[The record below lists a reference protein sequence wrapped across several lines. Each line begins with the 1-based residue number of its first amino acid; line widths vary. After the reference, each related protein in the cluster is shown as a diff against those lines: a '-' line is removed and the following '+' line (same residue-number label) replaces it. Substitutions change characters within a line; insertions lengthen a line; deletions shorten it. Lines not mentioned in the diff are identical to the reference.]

1 MLLTLSTHH
10 SKKIA
15 FLFSYLFML
24 SGLCS
29 FVYGRS
35 GTPTQGDV
43 HKYENYSVAGKER
56 QPASTS
62 GIRKMSIAGEKN
74 PVEEKTAVVKEY
86 KRTPVG
92 KNRSDIG
99 GPSQPEMT
107 AFKPVGADN
116 MVDPFTGDFSYNIP
130 LLDVGGYPVNIFY
143 NSGITMDQ
151 EASWVGLGWNI
162 NPGTIMRNMRG
173 LPDDFDG
180 KDIIKKTQYTRKD
193 ETWGVNVGGRMEIFG
208 GALGIGLDGGI
219 FYNNMRGL
227 GLEAGISPAI
237 SIGAK
242 SGDDQTAPLSFG
254 WRLSGNSQTGGSS
267 TFNIALK
274 NSNREALIGK
284 VSASI
289 GYHSR
294 QGLSDLHLSAETNLT
309 KVTTNSRFINM
320 AANNLLNPTLSTSIS
335 FAYPSFMPAM
345 RAKTSS
351 ENYDLDLGFGTG
363 MWGAFG
369 HLRLGGYFTRRWIR
383 DDDTVTRQPG
393 YGMLYL
399 KKGQDDKNAL
409 MDFNRINDGGYTP
422 GTPAIAV
429 PVYTYDVF
437 TINGEGTGGSFR
449 AYRGDLGYMQDAYL
463 ENDGAS
469 GHLGFEIGAGG
480 YGHGAINANVVL
492 TPSSSGGWDKG
503 NFAKQMIRFRESNQ
517 DTQAVYFKN
526 PGEKAI
532 PDIAFQEAVG
542 GDDIVRL
549 KMTNTGMGAP
559 TLVPSLVRYT
569 DMLQRK
575 NDTAI
580 SSAATIRKRDKRTQV
595 ISFLTAEEASRAG
608 LNKKISYIRLNE
620 TDTNEVIF
628 GCSNVHRSSIS
639 RVETGDNAIRRGHHL
654 SEIDVLMP
662 DGRRYVYDIPVYNRK
677 QIQVTFNKKGSGGG
691 TGANDPVTSYVE
703 GTDNEPGKNEQG
715 KDWFVEKQETPPYA
729 HSFLL
734 SGLLSPNYVDVKGDG
749 ITEDDMGDAIKF
761 NYSKSD
767 DNLRWK
773 TPSGLNKATL
783 SEGLKTD
790 KNDDKANY
798 IYGEREQWYL
808 YSIESK
814 NMVARFYIRNDR
826 KDSRSVFDEKGE
838 INPGFGAFRLGKI
851 SLFTKGELL
860 KRPNNPRPVKTVHFE
875 YDYSVCPNVP
885 DNNGQAVDKN
895 GVLLYGS
902 DASNPAKN
910 INISKGRLTLKAIY
924 FTYNGNNRSK
934 KNYYRFE
941 YPSQGQNPSYSI
953 RANDRW
959 GNYKPDIT
967 ENPQNGNPGGLTNA
981 DFPYTPQDTVQANNN
996 ARSWAMNRVI
1006 LPSGAAIKIDYES
1019 DDYAFVQ
1026 DKRAARMFSISG
1038 FGTSSNPSSYSN
1050 KLYDGISS
1058 NYEYVYVEVPRAI
1071 NAIGQ
1076 DAVRNQIREW
1086 YLSDYKKNR
1095 QIFMKLA
1102 VYMPTDKNG
1111 GGYELVPVYADITDF
1126 GVIPNTNGQK
1136 IWLQV
1141 RKLESKYT
1149 PMVHYSLQFLKSNLP
1164 SKAYP
1169 GYDVSEEGGLKA
1181 VVKSLGALYTSFKE
1195 VFNGGMAMFIND
1207 KKCKYTDLSKSFI
1220 RLSDPYLK
1228 KLGGGIRVKKVMIY
1242 DNWNKMTRSNSG
1254 VNDGML
1260 DATYGQEYFYTKKE
1274 LINDELM
1281 TVSSGVASW
1290 EPSMGSDENP
1300 HRQAIEY
1307 YNKTPKADYDYKV
1320 MEMPLTEMLYP
1331 SAMVGYSRVEI
1342 RSIHRDTVKNAPG
1355 ISVSEFYTTREF
1367 PTVSSFTPLSEYNAT
1382 DLYESGALDK
1392 ILKTDLKTAVGLSQG
1407 FKVDLNDMNG
1417 KIKKQSVYSPDN
1429 LNDPISYTENFYSM
1443 VRTGAN
1449 SFKLNHSF
1457 PVIGGA
1463 EGKVQ
1468 QSVIGR
1474 EIELMTDFRQ
1484 HKLET
1489 ITTNI
1494 NANVDVINGV
1504 FIPIPIPTTWKPV
1517 VKESNIYRSA
1527 AMLKVVNHYSILDSV
1542 VAVDKGSMVSTKNMI
1557 YDAETG
1563 DPLITRTNNE
1573 HNQPVYSFNYPAHW
1587 AYSGMGLAYKNI
1599 DVIFRNVTFRNGK
1612 MDANP
1617 GVNPNLLE
1625 SGDELYVDPSGS
1637 GWEAVAGMSVCEP
1650 GTIPATQA
1658 VRIWAVYTGK
1668 SGSATPQWVF
1678 MDADGKPFTAKGVNI
1693 RIIRSGKRNM
1703 FNAGLGSVICLN
1715 YPVNPVNGQ
1724 IELNDSKN
1732 IIQTTAA
1739 SYKDNWRVDNALF
1752 KFDSVVQVQRYARVK
1767 LKTYTPVDAVS
1778 VYAKYNSKNSS
1789 WITDPIVNLA
1799 PGSALSYKEFIHGN
1813 ARTEVQMMD
1822 SWLQFNING
1831 DPLPFGAVLYF
1842 AKLKL
1847 GSHKEYHAQF
1857 FPNANQVVGHSMF
1870 DPHYN
1875 RWGTLNNQDLIPN
1888 IVTIYRMNS
1897 PWPSGTQ
1904 TQKEGQWKNLFKD
1917 ANGDLHYWSNPISV
1931 IQEVPFGGG
1940 RSNKSYLL
1948 TSTNDNRLN
1957 LSMSAVQSLFA
1968 DAAAGKTT
1976 AIRTLVER
1984 KGFGASIIKGNK
1996 RGEWSFAQQCF
2007 NLSSATGTSP
2017 GLQVYYYVCGD
2028 TSISNAQNLA
2038 LPVND
2043 ILINKLIQCN
2053 IVNQLITQCR
2063 SKFLE
2068 RKSVNPY
2075 VEGIWGNWRADTSF
2089 VYYGNRNEG
2098 TVVDGSSVD
2107 TRTGGTITGF
2117 KPFWNFA
2124 LTATSF
2130 LTRNYSASDVWTYNS
2145 TTTQFNRKGY
2155 EIENKDPL
2163 DRYNAGLYGYNQ
2175 QLPVAVVNN
2184 SRYSESLFDG
2194 FEDYDYQSN
2203 SCTETCK
2210 PRRRV
2215 DMGNIQNYLSSEQK
2229 HSGKQSLK
2237 VNANQTYSFSAPVVS
2252 TSILNSLYSMRVKI
2266 DSSTYIDTTV
2276 VSSGTGFNGKY
2287 YNYYCGNGWQYP
2299 NLDVLTNPVVRNG
2312 ETINLQC
2319 NSNNAQC
2326 NGGSN
2331 YDCVSGRPPYGI
2343 NNNFFAVRW
2352 EGYIQP
2358 VVSGKH
2364 YFRTLADDGIRVTV
2378 NGVTVINRWAEGFAE
2393 LNSEAI
2399 PVTLLKGQVYQIR
2412 IDYFEAK
2419 QNARAVLLWQHPG
2432 MTGYELVPSRV
2443 IYENAAAASGTSSI
2457 TTSWCA
2463 KLDSVN
2469 VRGNALTD
2477 TFSLVQNRKML
2488 IGAWV
2493 KVGGNDCKCSTYVN
2507 NKIRVTYAGS
2517 SLVSEFTPSGSI
2529 IEGWQRYEGVFEI
2542 PGTAT
2547 NINIQLVNNSAS
2559 SAWFDD
2565 LRIHPFNAN
2574 MKSFVYNPQSLRLMS
2589 ELDENNY
2596 ASFYEYDDEGTLTR
2610 VKKETIKGVKTI
2622 TETRSHLQSAVQ

>member
-15 FLFSYLFML
+15 FLFGYLFIL

-35 GTPTQGDV
+35 GTLAQRNVFMHISYPGV
-43 HKYENYSVAGKER
+43 SKER
-56 QPASTS
+56 VPNFLS
-62 GIRKMSIAGEKN
+62 GITKPSITGN
-74 PVEEKTAVVKEY
+74 NNRVEENPSFLKKGVKIPAR
-86 KRTPVG
+86 KKQT
-92 KNRSDIG
+92 DIG

-143 NSGITMDQ
+143 SSGITMDQ

-180 KDIIKKTQYTRKD
+180 KEDIIKKTQYVRKD
-193 ETWGVNVGGRMEIFG
+193 ETWGVNAGGRMEIFG

-227 GLEAGISPAI
+227 GLEAGINPAI

-254 WRLSGNSQTGGSS
+254 WKLSGNSQTGGSS
-267 TFNIALK
+267 TFNISLK
-274 NSNREALIGK
+274 NRNREALIGEA
-284 VSASI
+284 SASI

-294 QGLSDLHLSAETNLT
+294 QGLSDLHLSAETHLA
-309 KVTTNSRFINM
+309 KVTTNSRYINM
-320 AANNLLNPTLSTSIS
+320 AANNLLSPSLGTSIS

-345 RAKTSS
+345 RGKTSS
-351 ENYDLDLGFGTG
+351 ENYDIDLGFGSA

-369 HLRLGGYFTRRWIR
+369 HLRLGGYFSRRWIR
-383 DDDTVTRQPG
+383 EEDIVTRQPG

-399 KKGQDDKNAL
+399 KKGQDEKNAL

-449 AYRGDLGYMQDAYL
+449 AYRGDLGYMQDAFL
-463 ENDGAS
+463 ENEGTS

-503 NFAKQMIRFRESNQ
+503 NLAKQTIRFRESNQ

-542 GDDIVRL
+542 GEDIVRL

-575 NDTAI
+575 NDLII
-580 SSAATIRKRDKRTQV
+580 SSDATIRKRDKRTQV
-595 ISFLTAEEASRAG
+595 ISFLTAAEASRAG
-608 LNKKISYIRLNE
+608 LNKRISYIRLNE
-620 TDTNEVIF
+620 TDTNEVVF
-628 GCSNVHRSSIS
+628 GCSNVHRSSFP
-639 RVETGDNAIRRGHHL
+639 RFETGETAIRRGHHL
-654 SEIDVLMP
+654 SEIDILMP
-662 DGRRYVYDIPVYNRK
+662 DGRRYIYDIPVYNSK
-677 QIQVTFNKKGSGGG
+677 QVQVTFNKKGSGGG
-691 TGANDPVTSYVE
+691 NGANEPVTAYTD
-703 GTDNEPGKNEQG
+703 GTDNVAGNNTQG

-761 NYSKSD
+761 NYSKSEE
-767 DNLRWK
+767 NLRWK

-783 SEGLKTD
+783 NEGLKTD

-814 NMVARFYIRNDR
+814 NMVARFYVRNDR
-826 KDSRSVFDEKGE
+826 KDSRAVYDEKGE
-838 INPGFGAFRLGKI
+838 INPGFGAFRLEKV

-875 YDYSVCPNVP
+875 YDYSLCKDAP
-885 DNNGQAVDKN
+885 GSIS
-895 GVLLYGS
+895 GYG
-902 DASNPAKN
+902 K
-910 INISKGRLTLKAIY
+910 LTLKSIY
-924 FTYNGNNRSK
+924 FTYNGKSRVK
-934 KNYYRFE
+934 KNYYRFK
-941 YPSQGQNPSYSI
+941 YPEVSDALRNPNYSFT
-953 RANDRW
+953 ANDRW
-959 GNYKPDIT
+959 GNYKA
-967 ENPQNGNPGGLTNA
+967 NPAVNQLPNA
-981 DFPYTPQDTVQANNN
+981 DFPYTDQNAANTNEYVK
-996 ARSWAMNRVI
+996 AWTMNQII
-1006 LPSGAAIKIDYES
+1006 LPSGASINIDYES

-1026 DKRAARMFSISG
+1026 DKRAARMFSVSG
-1038 FGTSSNPSSYSN
+1038 FGTSSNPSTYSN
-1050 KLYDGISS
+1050 KLYDGVSS
-1058 NYEYVYVEVPRAI
+1058 NYEYIYVEVPRAI
-1071 NAIGQ
+1071 TVTSQ
-1076 DAVRNQIREW
+1076 DAVKDQIREW
-1086 YLSDYKKNR
+1086 YLSDYTKNR
-1095 QIFMKLA
+1095 QVYMKLA

-1111 GGYELVPVYADITDF
+1111 GGYELIPIYAEITDF
-1126 GVIPNTNGQK
+1126 GLIPNTNGQK
-1136 IWLQV
+1136 IWLRV
-1141 RKLESKYT
+1141 KKLESKYT

-1195 VFNGGMAMFIND
+1195 VFNGGMKMFIED
-1207 KKCKYTDLSKSFI
+1207 KKCRYTDLSKSFI
-1220 RLSDPYLK
+1220 RLSDPYFK
-1228 KLGGGIRVKKVMIY
+1228 KLGGGIRVKKVVIY
-1242 DNWNKMTRSNSG
+1242 DNWNKMTRSNPLA
-1254 VNDGML
+1254 NDGML

-1274 LINDELM
+1274 LVNGELM

-1290 EPSMGSDENP
+1290 EPSIGADENP

-1320 MEMPLTEMLYP
+1320 METPLTEMLYP
-1331 SAMVGYSRVEI
+1331 SAMVGYSRVEV

-1392 ILKTDLKTAVGLSQG
+1392 ILRTDLKTAVGLSQG

-1417 KIKKQSVYSPDN
+1417 KMKKQSTYSPDN

-1449 SFKLNHSF
+1449 SFKLNHNF

-1463 EGKVQ
+1463 DGKVQ

-1527 AMLKVVNHYSILDSV
+1527 AMLKVVNHYSVLDSV

-1563 DPLITRTNNE
+1563 DALITRTNNE
-1573 HNQPVYSFNYPAHW
+1573 QNQPVYSFSYPAHW

-1599 DVIFRNVTFRNGK
+1599 DVIFRNVTFRSGK
-1612 MDANP
+1612 MDANS
-1617 GVNPNLLE
+1617 GVNMNLFE
-1625 SGDELYVDPSGS
+1625 SGDEIYVDASKS
-1637 GWEAVAGMSVCEP
+1637 GWQPVIGTQVCDP
-1650 GTIPATQA
+1650 ASIPATP
-1658 VRIWAVYTGK
+1658 VSKIWAVNTGK
-1668 SGSATPQWVF
+1668 TGSSTPQWVF
-1678 MDADGKPFTAKGVNI
+1678 MDANGNPFTASGVDI

-1703 FNAGLGSVICLN
+1703 FNMGLGSVISMN
-1715 YPVNPVNGQ
+1715 YPINPDNGQ

-1732 IIQTTAA
+1732 IIQTSAA
-1739 SYKDNWRVDNALF
+1739 SYKDHWRVDNALF
-1752 KFDSVVQVQRYARVK
+1752 KFDTVVQVQQYARVK
-1767 LKTYTPVDAVS
+1767 LKTYTPVDATS
-1778 VYAKYNSKNSS
+1778 IYAKYDSKNRT
-1789 WITDPIVNLA
+1789 WITDPIVNLT

-1813 ARTEVQMMD
+1813 AKTEVQMMD
-1822 SWLQFNING
+1822 SWLQFNINA
-1831 DPLPFGAVLYF
+1831 DPLPSGAVLYK
-1842 AKLKL
+1842 AKLRL
-1847 GSHKEYHAQF
+1847 RSHQENHSQF
-1857 FPNANQVVGHSMF
+1857 FPNANQVVGHSRF

-1875 RWGTLNNQDLIPN
+1875 RWGTLNNRDLIPN
-1888 IVTIYRMNS
+1888 IITMYRMSS
-1897 PWPSGTQ
+1897 PWPVGTPS
-1904 TQKEGQWKNLFKD
+1904 QKEGQWKNLFKD
-1917 ANGDLHYWSNPISV
+1917 ANRDLHYWSNPVSV
-1931 IQEVPFGGG
+1931 IQEVPIGGG

-1948 TSTNDNRLN
+1948 TSTADNRLN
-1957 LSMSAVQSLFA
+1957 LPMSSIQNLFA

-1976 AIRTLVER
+1976 AIRTLVARE
-1984 KGFGASIIKGNK
+1984 GFGASIIKGNK
-1996 RGEWSFAQQCF
+1996 KGEWSFAQQCF
-2007 NLSSATGTSP
+2007 NLSSATGTPP

-2028 TSISNAQNLA
+2028 TSYQSVTEATPPPNEPADPL
-2038 LPVND
+2038 
-2043 ILINKLIQCN
+2043 
-2053 IVNQLITQCR
+2053 VNQLINCQAITSNFYLCR
-2063 SKFLE
+2063 SKFTQ
-2068 RKSVNPY
+2068 RKSMNPY
-2075 VEGIWGNWRADTSF
+2075 VEGIWGNWRVDTAF
-2089 VYYGNRNEG
+2089 VYYGNRKEN
-2098 TVVDGSSVD
+2098 TVIDGAPVD
-2107 TRTGGTITGF
+2107 TRTGGTITGY
-2117 KPFWNFA
+2117 KSFWNLA
-2124 LTATSF
+2124 LASTGL
-2130 LTRNYSASDVWTYNS
+2130 LTRNYSAADVWTYSS
-2145 TTTQFNRKGY
+2145 TITQYNRKGY
-2155 EIENKDPL
+2155 EVENKDPL
-2163 DRYNAGLYGYNQ
+2163 DRYNAGLYGYDQ
-2175 QLPVAVVNN
+2175 QLPVAVINN
-2184 SRYSESLFDG
+2184 SRYVESLFDG

-2203 SCTETCK
+2203 SCAETCK

-2215 DMGNIQNYLSSEQK
+2215 DMGNIQNYLSGDQK

-2237 VNANQTYSFSAPVVS
+2237 VNANQAYSFSAPVVS
-2252 TSILNSLYSMRVKI
+2252 TGNLNRLYSMRVKM
-2266 DSSTYIDTTV
+2266 DSTAYTDTTV
-2276 VSSGTGFNGKY
+2276 VSFGTGFNGKY
-2287 YNYYCGNGWQYP
+2287 YNYYCGNGWSYP
-2299 NLDVLTNPVVRNG
+2299 NLDGLTNPIVRNG
-2312 ETINLQC
+2312 EIINLQC
-2319 NSNNAQC
+2319 NSNNKEC
-2326 NGGSN
+2326 NGGPN

-2343 NNNFFAVRW
+2343 NNNFFAARW

-2378 NGVTVINRWAEGFAE
+2378 NGVTVINRWTEGFAE
-2393 LNSEAI
+2393 LNSEAA

-2419 QNARAVLLWQHPG
+2419 QNARAVLLWRHPG
-2432 MTGYELVPSRV
+2432 MTGYDLVPSRV
-2443 IYENAAAASGTSSI
+2443 IYASAAAASGTTSI
-2457 TTSWCA
+2457 TTSWCT

-2488 IGAWV
+2488 ISAWV

-2507 NKIRVTYAGS
+2507 NKIRVTYTGS
-2517 SLVSEFTPSGSI
+2517 STISEFTPSGSI

-2542 PGTAT
+2542 PGAAT
-2547 NINIQLVNNSAS
+2547 NINIQLVNS
-2559 SAWFDD
+2559 STSPAWFDD